1 MEVQEL
7 RKIIAANVRECMD
20 AAGIKTVSE
29 LSRLAN
35 IPQAT
40 LNVYMSPS
48 HPKGAPNLKHIIALA
63 NYFAL
68 EPWELLCPVGA
79 PERAVIKSM
88 EAWMRSKDGP

>member
-7 RKIIAANVRECMD
+7 REIIAANIRECMTATD
-20 AAGIKTVSE
+20 IKTVAE

-40 LNVYMSPS
+40 LNLYMTPS
-48 HPKGAPNLKHIIALA
+48 KPKGAPNLRHLIVLA
-63 NYFAL
+63 NYFGM

-79 PERAVIKSM
+79 AERAVIKSM
-88 EAWMRSKDGP
+88 EAWMRSRDG

>member
-7 RKIIAANVRECMD
+7 REIIAANVRECMEAKD
-20 AAGIKTVSE
+20 IKTVAE

-40 LNVYMSPS
+40 LSVYMSPG
-48 HPKGAPNLKHIIALA
+48 HPKGAPNLRHIIVLA
-63 NYFAL
+63 NYFAM

-79 PERAVIKSM
+79 AERAVIKSM
-88 EAWMRSKDGP
+88 EAWMRSKDG